1 MSQGRIERDSMGEIE
16 VPRHALWGA
25 STQRAILNFPISGY
39 RFGRRFLRAL
49 GLVKYAAAVANERLG
64 TLDAARAGAI
74 QAAARELIDGR
85 LDDHFVLDVFQ
96 TGSGTSTN
104 MNANEVLA
112 NRAAQ
117 IAAEQA
123 ELGQSAPAAGPIH
136 PNDHVNRGQSSN
148 DVMPTA
154 LHVALVEAL
163 RHDLLPALARV
174 QEVLS
179 AKAQAFDPVVKIGRT
194 HLMDATPIRLG
205 QEFSGYAA
213 QVEQT
218 RQWLGQLL
226 PALYELPI
234 GGTAVGTGLNAHPQF
249 ASYVCDVLRAETGE
263 PFREAANHFAAQH
276 AKDAVVATSGA
287 LRTVAVALTKIANDV
302 RWLGSGP
309 RCGLGELALPA
320 TQPGSSIMPG
330 KVNPVICEAVL
341 QVCAQVVGNDAAVT
355 CAAGLLG
362 NLDLHTG
369 MPVLAHNVLESVRL
383 LTNACHVFVDR
394 CLAGLEA
401 NRQRCAELIE
411 QSLALVTSLVPLIG
425 YDAAA
430 QIAKEAAATGKTI
443 RQLVR
448 EKGLIPEAQLTAALD
463 AREMTTPG
471 EKGLPVSA

>member
-1 MSQGRIERDSMGEIE
+1 MSQVRIERDSMGEIE
-16 VPRHALWGA
+16 VPQHALWGA

-64 TLDAARAGAI
+64 TLDAARAAVI
-74 QAAARELIDGR
+74 QAAARELIEGR
-85 LDDHFVLDVFQ
+85 LDDHFVLDIFQ

-123 ELGQSAPAAGPIH
+123 RLGQSVPAVGPIH

-154 LHVALVEAL
+154 LHVALVDGL

-174 QEVLS
+174 QEVLVV
-179 AKAQAFDPVVKIGRT
+179 KAQAFDPVVKIGRT

-213 QVEQT
+213 QMEYVQ
-218 RQWLGQLL
+218 QWLGQCL
-226 PALYELPI
+226 PALCELPI

-249 ASYVCDVLRAETGE
+249 ATYVCEVLRAETGE
-263 PFREAANHFAAQH
+263 PFREAVNHFAAQH
-276 AKDAVVATSGA
+276 AKDAVVGTSGA
-287 LRTVAVALTKIANDV
+287 LRTVAVALTKIANDI

-309 RCGLGELALPA
+309 RCGLGELILPA

-369 MPVLAHNVLESVRL
+369 MPVLAYNVLESVRL

-411 QSLALVTSLVPLIG
+411 QSLALVTSLVPRIG

-443 RQLVR
+443 RQLVC
-448 EKGLIPEAQLTAALD
+448 EKGIVSDAELDAALD
-463 AREMTTPG
+463 ARAMTTPG
-471 EKGLPVSA
+471 DKGLPISA